1 MERRFKFTKTK
12 LASLPPAPTGKR
24 VQYYD
29 EKVPGFCVM
38 VTDKG
43 NKSYYLYKKVKGI
56 AERIFIAKV
65 SGIPLEEARNQAA
78 ELVGQIAKGVNPQE
92 SRRSQQGEVTLHD
105 LFDEFKERHLLPYRR
120 QKTVQ
125 EYDRQFQV
133 YLKRWHKRKLS
144 ALNQRDI
151 QALHGQIGKD
161 HGHYLANRVLALLKV
176 MFNKAKAWGLYTGDN
191 PAVGVERFSERS
203 RERFLHGEELQR
215 FVMALNE
222 ESNTTA
228 RDCLWLCLLTG
239 ARRSNVQAMAW
250 KDISFERAEWRIPDT
265 KNRKPHTVPLTGRA
279 MEIVAQRYK
288 NKEHPTW
295 VFPGSGQSG
304 HIVELKSVW
313 ARLLKRAEIDD
324 LRIHDLRRTIGS
336 WQAMTGAS
344 ILVIGKSLNQTT
356 SSATEVYS
364 RVTPDPVRESLERAQ
379 AAMFEVDEQHVP
391 LRPGERVK
399 K

>member
-1 MERRFKFTKTK
+1 
-12 LASLPPAPTGKR
+12 
-24 VQYYD
+24 
-29 EKVPGFCVM
+29 
-38 VTDKG
+38 
-43 NKSYYLYKKVKGI
+43 
-56 AERIFIAKV
+56 
-65 SGIPLEEARNQAA
+65 
-78 ELVGQIAKGVNPQE
+78 
-92 SRRSQQGEVTLHD
+92 
-105 LFDEFKERHLLPYRR
+105 
-120 QKTVQ
+120 
-125 EYDRQFQV
+125 
-133 YLKRWHKRKLS
+133 
-144 ALNQRDI
+144 
-151 QALHGQIGKD
+151 
-161 HGHYLANRVLALLKV
+161 
-176 MFNKAKAWGLYTGDN
+176 
-191 PAVGVERFSERS
+191 
-203 RERFLHGEELQR
+203 
-215 FVMALNE
+215 
-222 ESNTTA
+222 
-228 RDCLWLCLLTG
+228 
-239 ARRSNVQAMAW
+239 
-250 KDISFERAEWRIPDT
+250 
-265 KNRKPHTVPLTGRA
+265 